1 MTKKRA
7 AFSTWNW
14 LPASCYICPL
24 HGGTPNERERNELER
39 TEEIPQLKTNIGADG
54 KEAEE
59 RKEIPNATAMA
70 DTMGREQPRHRKPIS
85 IFNPSRH
92 FGHPKKRWKR
102 DYTRL
107 YARAAGIREGAA
119 RF

>member
-1 MTKKRA
+1 MNA
-7 AFSTWNW
+7 
-14 LPASCYICPL
+14 
-24 HGGTPNERERNELER
+24 ER
-39 TEEIPQLKTNIGADG
+39 TPEKSDRQIAAGLGVDKNTVNKQRKEMEGTGEIHQLEMNIGANG

-59 RKEIPNATAMA
+59 RKEIPNATAMV
-70 DTMGREQPRHRKPIS
+70 DTMCREQPRHRKPIS
-85 IFNPSRH
+85 IFNPSGH